1 VVEEPGEA
9 VQLDVP
15 RSEIRRGELAE
26 LLGNALKRCYAAAQL
41 VQPATHASPPVQ
53 QRLPTMQ
60 NDARP
65 EGFRAQRQ
73 RMPASQSAGTAAAS
87 IVCPACPTSVD
98 SQPSEVQL
106 SAVQH
111 PK

>member
-1 VVEEPGEA
+1 VVEEPGEP

-26 LLGNALKRCYAAAQL
+26 LLGNALKRRYAAAQL

-60 NDARP
+60 NDALP
-65 EGFRAQRQ
+65 EG
-73 RMPASQSAGTAAAS
+73 ASCSKATDVGIPVGGHRS
-87 IVCPACPTSVD
+87 SKHRLPGLPHVG
-98 SQPSEVQL
+98 
-106 SAVQH
+106 
-111 PK
+111 